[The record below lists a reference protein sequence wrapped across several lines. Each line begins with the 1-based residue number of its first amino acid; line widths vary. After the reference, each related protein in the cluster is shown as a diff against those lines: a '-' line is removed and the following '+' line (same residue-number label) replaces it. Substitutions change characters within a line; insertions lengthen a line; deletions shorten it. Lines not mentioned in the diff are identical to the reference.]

1 MDMQSFY
8 IEDWIINPAEGVLTR
23 GDELVHLEPKV
34 MDVLVYFASRPG
46 EVISRAELERD
57 VWHGALVGYDAVS
70 ATIIKLRKA
79 FSDNAKEPR
88 FIITFPKKGYQL
100 VASVHDGKKLTA
112 DPQKS
117 TATQNQYK
125 KTQLWIISFVSVVVV
140 TIFLVFAWDR
150 VEHPVQYIKPASLI
164 VLPFE
169 NIGELDEHD
178 IFVDG
183 VTEDI
188 ITDLSRISKL
198 SVMSS
203 NVTFKYKGQE
213 ITPKDLNKEFSV
225 DYVVKG
231 NARRYG
237 DNIRINVQLVNAV
250 TGFNVWAHR
259 YDRKLDDVFSVQD
272 EITSKL
278 IENLSLKLTSTEKQ
292 HLAQRS
298 TNNLKAYDYFLE
310 GQRVSKNGTKQS
322 YQLAAEAYRKAI
334 DNDPG
339 YGRAYGALAFI
350 LALEYRRGWTDAP
363 VETIDRALV
372 LAEKGVALDEAI
384 PQTHWAKGFVHL
396 MRKEHERAQQAV
408 AKAIEIVPTY
418 ADGYGLLALI
428 NNNLGQPLKAIKY
441 AEKGMEINPYYTW
454 DYPYNIGRAHYT
466 HGKHEKAIVALEKAQ
481 ARNEN
486 AIPIKVFLAASYVHA
501 GRIEDAEWVIEQLQ
515 VLNPITTITH
525 IDKTISISNS
535 NIKKQLLNDLRKAG
549 LPEK

>member
-1 MDMQSFY
+1 MKSFY
-8 IEDWIINPAEGVLTR
+8 IDDWIINPAEGVLTR
-23 GDELVHLEPKV
+23 GDEIVRLEPRV

-46 EVISRAELERD
+46 EVISRGELERD

-79 FSDNAKEPR
+79 FNDNAKEPR
-88 FIITFPKKGYQL
+88 FIATVPKKGYQL
-100 VASVHDGKKLTA
+100 VASVHDGEKIVGES
-112 DPQKS
+112 QKI
-117 TATQNQYK
+117 TVTQNQYIK
-125 KTQLWIISFVSVVVV
+125 PQLWIISFASVVVV
-140 TIFLVFAWDR
+140 TIFLVLTWHG
-150 VEHPVQYIKPASLI
+150 VEQPVQHTKPASLI

-188 ITDLSRISKL
+188 ITDLSRLSKL

-203 NVTFKYKGQE
+203 NVTFKYRGQQ
-213 ITPKDLNKEFSV
+213 ITPKELNKTFSV

-237 DNIRINVQLVNAV
+237 ENIRINIQLVNAA

-272 EITSKL
+272 DITTKL

-298 TNNLKAYDYFLE
+298 TNNLHAYDYFLE
-310 GQRVSKNGTKQS
+310 GQRISKMGTKQS
-322 YQLAAEAYRKAI
+322 YHLAAEAYRKAI
-334 DNDPG
+334 DKDPT

-350 LALEYRRGWTDAP
+350 LAMEYRRGWTDAP
-363 VETIDRALV
+363 SETIDRALV
-372 LAEKGVALDEAI
+372 LAEKGVALDESI
-384 PQTHWAKGFVHL
+384 PQTHWVMGFVHL
-396 MRKEHERAQQAV
+396 MRKEYEKAQQAV
-408 AKAIEIVPTY
+408 ANAIDIMPNY

-428 NNNLGQPLKAIKY
+428 NNNLGKPHKAIEY

-454 DYPYNIGRAHYT
+454 DYLFNIGRAHYT
-466 HGKHEKAIVALEKAQ
+466 LGKHAMAIEVLEKAQ

-486 AIPIKVFLAASYVHA
+486 AVPVKLFLAASYVQT
-501 GRIEDAEWVIEQLQ
+501 GQIEDAEWVIEQLR
-515 VLNPITTITH
+515 VLNPVTTITH
-525 IDKTISISNS
+525 TDKAISIANL
-535 NIKKQLLNDLRKAG
+535 NIKTQLLNDLRKAG
-549 LPEK
+549 LPEQ

>member
-1 MDMQSFY
+1 MKSFY
-8 IEDWIINPAEGVLTR
+8 IDDWIINPAEGVLTR
-23 GDELVHLEPKV
+23 GDEIVHLEPRV

-46 EVISRAELERD
+46 EVISRGELERD

-79 FSDNAKEPR
+79 FNDNAKEPR
-88 FIITFPKKGYQL
+88 FIATVPKKGYQL
-100 VASVHDGKKLTA
+100 VASVHDGEKIVGES
-112 DPQKS
+112 QKI
-117 TATQNQYK
+117 TVTQNQYIK
-125 KTQLWIISFVSVVVV
+125 PQLWIISFASVVVV
-140 TIFLVFAWDR
+140 TIFLVLTWHG
-150 VEHPVQYIKPASLI
+150 VEQPVQHTKPASLI

-188 ITDLSRISKL
+188 ITDLSRLSKL

-203 NVTFKYKGQE
+203 NVTFKYRGQQ
-213 ITPKDLNKEFSV
+213 ITPKDLNKAFSV

-237 DNIRINVQLVNAV
+237 ENIRINVQLVNAA

-272 EITSKL
+272 DITTKL

-298 TNNLKAYDYFLE
+298 TNNLHAYDYFLE
-310 GQRVSKNGTKQS
+310 GQRISKIGTKQS
-322 YQLAAEAYRKAI
+322 YHLAAEAYRKAI
-334 DNDPG
+334 DKDPT

-350 LALEYRRGWTDAP
+350 LAMEYRRGWTDAP
-363 VETIDRALV
+363 SETIDRALV
-372 LAEKGVALDEAI
+372 LAEKGVALDESI
-384 PQTHWAKGFVHL
+384 PQTHWVMGFVHL
-396 MRKEHERAQQAV
+396 MRKEYEKAQQAV
-408 AKAIEIVPTY
+408 ANAIDIVPNY

-428 NNNLGQPLKAIKY
+428 NNNLGKPHKAIEY

-454 DYPYNIGRAHYT
+454 DYLFNIGRAHYT
-466 HGKHEKAIVALEKAQ
+466 LGKHAMAIEVLEKAQ

-486 AIPIKVFLAASYVHA
+486 AVPVKLFLAASYVQT
-501 GRIEDAEWVIEQLQ
+501 GQIEDAEWVIEQLR
-515 VLNPITTITH
+515 VLNPVTTITH
-525 IDKTISISNS
+525 TDKAISIANL
-535 NIKKQLLNDLRKAG
+535 NIKTQLLNDLRKAG
-549 LPEK
+549 LPEQ